1 MTRIPPFG
9 VLTERAFSR
18 RLNGGCQLPIAAHAL
33 IEDKQIK
40 LSGLVAKLDGSEII
54 KSEKQGGIMDTESI
68 GNSLAE
74 LLLERGADVILK
86 ELTN

>member
-1 MTRIPPFG
+1 MYY
-9 VLTERAFSR
+9 
-18 RLNGGCQLPIAAHAL
+18 LPIPFVHKKRGRYKIEL
-33 IEDKQIK
+33 RYLEDKQIK

-54 KSEKQGGIMDTESI
+54 KSEKQGDITDIESI

>member
-1 MTRIPPFG
+1 
-9 VLTERAFSR
+9 
-18 RLNGGCQLPIAAHAL
+18 
-33 IEDKQIK
+33 
-40 LSGLVAKLDGSEII
+40 LVARLDGSEII
-54 KSEKQGGIMDTESI
+54 KSEKQGNITDTESI